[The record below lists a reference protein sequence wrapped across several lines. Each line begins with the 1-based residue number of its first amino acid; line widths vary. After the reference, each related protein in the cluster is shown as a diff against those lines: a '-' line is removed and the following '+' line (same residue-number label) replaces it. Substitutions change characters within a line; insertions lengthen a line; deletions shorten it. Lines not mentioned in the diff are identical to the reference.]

1 MPTPTPAPSVR
12 SSRPVS
18 SLIINWRIWC
28 WFLQVQPWGDW
39 ARNWRNGRANVTWT
53 SLPGRPRKGEAPVAL
68 YQGRRYALLLV
79 LLVLAIL
86 WVVA

>member
-1 MPTPTPAPSVR
+1 
-12 SSRPVS
+12 VS

-39 ARNWRNGRANVTWT
+39 ARNWRTGRANVTWT
-53 SLPGRPRKGEAPVAL
+53 RLPGRPKRGEWPVSV
-68 YQGRRYALLLV
+68 YQGRGYAALLLV